1 MQQPTLTPKHFAEFL
16 QGGKA
21 IVALTGA
28 GISTAA
34 GIPDFRGPKG
44 LYVTRRYDPTKV
56 FEIDSFQRQPQY
68 FYEFSR
74 DFVAI
79 AKTIQPTFTH
89 NFLARLEQDQRLA
102 CVVTQN
108 IDLLHHQAG
117 NKKIIELHG
126 SYSSAT
132 CQACGQHFQNLSYG
146 WWHRLMAESLT
157 PPVAQC
163 PDCCGVLKPD
173 IVFFGEMVHQFA
185 AAEELVAEC
194 DLLLVLGSSLQVSPA
209 SHLPYLTT
217 APTIVVSQGEVMLPA
232 AEQRFFVNADLDR
245 YFMDVAKYL
254 PEVTDC

>member
-1 MQQPTLTPKHFAEFL
+1 MKQQPLTPEHCADL
-16 QGGKA
+16 LYGAKA

-44 LYVTRRYDPTKV
+44 LYVTRRYDPIKV
-56 FEIDSFQRQPQY
+56 FEIDSFYHQPEY

-74 DFVAI
+74 DFVAT
-79 AKTIQPTFTH
+79 ANTIKPTFTH
-89 NFLARLEQDQRLA
+89 DFLARLEQNNRLA
-102 CVVTQN
+102 SVVTQN

-126 SYSSAT
+126 SYSSAA
-132 CQACGQHFQNLSYG
+132 CSACGKHFQDLSYR
-146 WWHRLMAESLT
+146 WWERLMADSST
-157 PPVAQC
+157 PPIARC
-163 PDCCGVLKPD
+163 SDCNGVLKPD

-194 DLLLVLGSSLQVSPA
+194 DLLLVLGSSLQVAPA

-217 APTIVVSQGEVMLPA
+217 APTIIVSQGEVMLPA
-232 AEQRFFVNADLDR
+232 TETRFFVDADLDR
-245 YFMDVAKYL
+245 YFMEVARHL
-254 PEVTDC
+254 PEFTDC